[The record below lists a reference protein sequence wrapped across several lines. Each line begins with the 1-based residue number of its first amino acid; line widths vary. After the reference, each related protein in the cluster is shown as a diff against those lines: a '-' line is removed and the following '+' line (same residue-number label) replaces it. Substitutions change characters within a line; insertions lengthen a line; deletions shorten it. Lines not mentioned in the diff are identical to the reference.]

1 MKVTIITRE
10 FPPNV
15 YGGAGVHVKFLT
27 RELAKHM
34 QVDVR
39 CFGEQDIPEGS
50 LRVKGYNTWE
60 RMWEGDELKFNSVLG
75 TFSVALSMVRD
86 RMDSNLVH
94 THTWY
99 AALAGYLAKSLY
111 GIPLVCTVHS
121 LEPLRP
127 WKEEQLGRSY
137 GLSAWAEKIALEN
150 ADRVIAVSKHSK
162 EDVLKLFDVKPE
174 KVAVIHNGIDLDLY
188 RPLQTDGTRQA
199 FDIGKDYVLFVG
211 RVSRQKGIEHLINA
225 VQYIDDG
232 VQCVCCTSAP
242 DTKEFEEEIAAKIA
256 RQPRASSGSTP
267 CCARNNT
274 WSFTATPG
282 FLPAPRCTSRL
293 ASSTWSPW
301 RARPRWWRAAWAASW
316 RRWWMA
322 RRACWSSRPSPRPW
336 QRPSTGCSGTGSLQS
351 GSGRTAASA
360 SRSTSPGRASRSGP
374 RSSTRKSSESGR
386 ADQELR
392 FQCLFT
398 RIKSVWSIFVSL

>member
-1 MKVTIITRE
+1 MKVTTITRE

-34 QVDVR
+34 HVDVR
-39 CFGEQDIPEGS
+39 CFGEQDVPEG
-50 LRVKGYNTWE
+50 LLTVKGYHTWE

-86 RMDSNLVH
+86 RMDSDLVH

-137 GLSAWAEKIALEN
+137 ALSAWAEKIALEN

-162 EDVLKLFDVKPE
+162 EDVLKLFNVKPE

-188 RPLQTDGTRQA
+188 RPLETDGTRQA

-256 RQPRASSGSTP
+256 RQPRIVWINSLLREEQYVELYSNARVFACPSVYEPFGIINLESMACETPVVASGVGGILETVVDGE
-267 CCARNNT
+267 T
-274 WSFTATPG
+274 G
-282 FLPAPRCTSRL
+282 LLVEPAKPKALAETINRL
-293 ASSTWSPW
+293 LRDRKLAE
-301 RARPRWWRAAWAASW
+301 RLGKNGRKRVMEHFSW
-316 RRWWMA
+316 KSIA
-322 RRACWSSRPSPRPW
+322 E
-336 QRPSTGCSGTGSLQS
+336 
-351 GSGRTAASA
+351 RTE
-360 SRSTSPGRASRSGP
+360 
-374 RSSTRKSSESGR
+374 KLYKEV
-386 ADQELR
+386 LR
-392 FQCLFT
+392 EQ
-398 RIKSVWSIFVSL
+398 K

>member
-1 MKVTIITRE
+1 MKITIITRE

-50 LRVKGYNTWE
+50 LTVKGYNTWE

-256 RQPRASSGSTP
+256 RQPRIVWINSLLREEQYVELYSNARVFACPSVYEPFGIINLESMACETPVVASGVGGILETVVDGE
-267 CCARNNT
+267 T
-274 WSFTATPG
+274 G
-282 FLPAPRCTSRL
+282 LLVEPAKPKALAETINRL
-293 ASSTWSPW
+293 LRDRKLAERLGKNGRKRVTEHF
-301 RARPRWWRAAWAASW
+301 SW
-316 RRWWMA
+316 KSIA
-322 RRACWSSRPSPRPW
+322 E
-336 QRPSTGCSGTGSLQS
+336 
-351 GSGRTAASA
+351 RTE
-360 SRSTSPGRASRSGP
+360 
-374 RSSTRKSSESGR
+374 KLYKEV
-386 ADQELR
+386 LR
-392 FQCLFT
+392 EH
-398 RIKSVWSIFVSL
+398 KG